1 VNVRIV
7 KDITVFE
14 LELVIK
20 SSEKCR
26 HDLLIVKRYEMR
38 DIDKNILKP
47 MNDTM
52 NDKVEILKY
61 YKFKKIVEFKQNPSL
76 KDYGDMTF

>member
-1 VNVRIV
+1 
-7 KDITVFE
+7 
-14 LELVIK
+14 
-20 SSEKCR
+20 
-26 HDLLIVKRYEMR
+26 MR